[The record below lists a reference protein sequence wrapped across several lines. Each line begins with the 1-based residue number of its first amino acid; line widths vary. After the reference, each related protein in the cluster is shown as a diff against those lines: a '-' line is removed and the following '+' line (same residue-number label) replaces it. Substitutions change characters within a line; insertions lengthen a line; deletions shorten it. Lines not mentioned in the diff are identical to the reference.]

1 MRTVGRLLIVLLLL
15 CTGCGSSG
23 QMAESEKEKVQREDE
38 VSLKFSIWSDE
49 ESYVRDVIEAY
60 NALKGYEAISLEVVP
75 NSQHEDWVNHYND
88 AYATDIIGIRVNG
101 QLLQFQKQKKLLG
114 LSRFIKESNLD
125 IRNYGTM
132 INEITCNGEYYA
144 LPTRS
149 TCWAL
154 YYNRKLFQERG
165 VPEPEQMTW
174 EEYIELAERM
184 AEQGR

>member
-60 NALKGYEAISLEVVP
+60 NALKGYEAISLEVIP

-88 AYATDIIGIRVNG
+88 AYATDIIGI
-101 QLLQFQKQKKLLG
+101 
-114 LSRFIKESNLD
+114 LSLIH
-125 IRNYGTM
+125 I
-132 INEITCNGEYYA
+132 
-144 LPTRS
+144 
-149 TCWAL
+149 
-154 YYNRKLFQERG
+154 
-165 VPEPEQMTW
+165 
-174 EEYIELAERM
+174 
-184 AEQGR
+184 

>member
-15 CTGCGSSG
+15 CTGCGNSG

-88 AYATDIIGIRVNG
+88 AYATPYRGKRNSSLFLPYVIEEIAKIKGIDPKTV
-101 QLLQFQKQKKLLG
+101 
-114 LSRFIKESNLD
+114 EE
-125 IRNYGTM
+125 T
-132 INEITCNGEYYA
+132 
-144 LPTRS
+144 
-149 TCWAL
+149 
-154 YYNRKLFQERG
+154 
-165 VPEPEQMTW
+165 TW
-174 EEYIELAERM
+174 ENAMRM
-184 AEQGR
+184 YQING

>member
-1 MRTVGRLLIVLLLL
+1 
-15 CTGCGSSG
+15 
-23 QMAESEKEKVQREDE
+23 MAESEKEKVQREEE

-49 ESYVRDVIEAY
+49 ESYVRDVTEAY

-88 AYATDIIGIRVNG
+88 AYATDIIGIRGNG

-132 INEITCNGEYYA
+132 IN
-144 LPTRS
+144 
-149 TCWAL
+149 
-154 YYNRKLFQERG
+154 
-165 VPEPEQMTW
+165 
-174 EEYIELAERM
+174 
-184 AEQGR
+184 